1 MGVKDNKTFWLM
13 FGLLF
18 LFWLLITWRL
28 HWQHLLIGAV
38 TSWVIAWV
46 NKDILL
52 QPSERPLLLWA
63 TAGKW
68 ARYFYLLLVAI
79 LKANWDVAKIVLKP
93 KLEISPGFV
102 RYRTKVSKPLNRLI
116 LGNSITLT
124 PGTLT
129 VETLGD
135 VYVVHAITQS
145 AAEDCAEW
153 EMMDRLTEIEGVE
166 QGA

>member
-28 HWQHLLIGAV
+28 HWQHLLIGAAS
-38 TSWVIAWV
+38 SWVIVWI

-52 QPSERPLLLWA
+52 QPTERPLLLWA

-93 KLEISPGFV
+93 QMEISPGFV

-129 VETLGD
+129 VETLDD
-135 VYVVHAITQS
+135 VYVVHAITRA

-153 EMMDRLTEIEGVE
+153 DMMDRLIEIEEVE
-166 QGA
+166 RGD